1 MNNSFY
7 LIKSHSLN
15 YFLIYFFLG
24 FSSLAGKNEPKWFL
38 NNTLKG
44 YPSSEFYIGVG
55 SGLSFKKALEEAQS
69 IIAGQLEVFIKSNI
83 RSSVI
88 SIEENGDNDYKH
100 SFNQNTESFINLSI
114 NGIEVIESD
123 KSKLT
128 HYVFAVLN
136 KQKYSNGLKVE
147 LDGLMNSMI
156 SYQKSAKVALQEN
169 KIFTSIQHYMD
180 LQEILPVFTS
190 KKSFYNSI
198 SIIPYIDNPELSLD
212 VVQPEIGKIISGIKI
227 EVISGNRQSATSGRP
242 LPNPIIINCYHKKPS
257 SPLID
262 MPLIAKY
269 RNGEIASRTFTD
281 KNGNCE
287 FYLNAI
293 SSGNKKEKIMI
304 SPNFSNLGTVFKKY
318 LKNTSLSVFYSISE
332 ISPISFDISITDKE
346 GNVLNKVENKLLKS
360 LQKVGH
366 YSSENSKLLISG
378 IVYNLDQKEIEGK
391 SGLQYLV
398 KSELDL
404 ILSIKED
411 NSKLSSFTIIGK
423 GLSKISFDDANRKS
437 YQKFKIGQRG
447 LSEVLANAEEKLNKV
462 FYNNS
467 KLKLEKGKEFYS
479 NNNFKEAI
487 KVLSQVTH
495 DEQQSKKALDL
506 IDKIQLKLEELDNQ
520 KYNRIEEEN
529 RIKREHELS
538 LARIAAEKEISEFG
552 N

>member
-1 MNNSFY
+1 MNNRFF

-15 YFLIYFFLG
+15 YFLIYFFIG
-24 FSSLAGKNEPKWFL
+24 FSFLAGKNEPKWFL

-44 YPSSEFYIGVG
+44 YPPSEFYIGVG

-69 IIAGQLEVFIKSNI
+69 TIAGQLEVSIKSTIN
-83 RSSVI
+83 SSVV
-88 SIEENGDNDYKH
+88 SIEKDGNSDLKD
-100 SFNQNTESFINLSI
+100 SFSQNTESIINLSI

-123 KSKLT
+123 KDRLT

-156 SYQKSAKVALQEN
+156 SYQKSAEVALQEN

-180 LQEILPVFTS
+180 LQNILPVFTS
-190 KKSFYNSI
+190 KKFFYNSV
-198 SIIPYIDNPELSLD
+198 SIIPYMDDPGLLPD
-212 VVQPEIGKIISGIKI
+212 KVLPEIGKIISGIKI
-227 EVISGNRQSATSGRP
+227 EVVSGSRQSAMSGRP
-242 LPNPIIINCYHKKPS
+242 LPNPVIIKSYYRSTSI
-257 SPLID
+257 PLID
-262 MPLIAKY
+262 MPLIVKY
-269 RNGEIASRTFTD
+269 KNGKIASRGFTD
-281 KNGNCE
+281 KNGNSE

-293 SSGNKKEKIMI
+293 SSGNKREKVIV
-304 SPNFSNLGTVFKKY
+304 SPNFSNLGSVYKKY

-332 ISPISFDISITDKE
+332 ISPISFDISITDKN
-346 GNVLNKVENKLLKS
+346 GIILDKVENKLLKS
-360 LQKVGH
+360 LQKLGH

-391 SGLQYLV
+391 NGLQYLV

-411 NSKLSSFTIIGK
+411 NSKLSSFSIVGK
-423 GLSKISFDDANRKS
+423 GLSKKSFHDANKKS

-447 LSEVLANAEEKLNKV
+447 LSEILSNAEGKLNKV

-520 KYNRIEEEN
+520 KYNRIEQEN

-538 LARIAAEKEISEFG
+538 LARMAAEKEISEFG